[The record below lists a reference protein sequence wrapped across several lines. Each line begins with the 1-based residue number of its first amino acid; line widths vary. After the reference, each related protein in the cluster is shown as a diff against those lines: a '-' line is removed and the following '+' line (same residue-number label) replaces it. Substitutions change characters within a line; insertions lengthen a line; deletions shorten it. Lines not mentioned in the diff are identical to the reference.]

1 MSSIHIVHWH
11 PLESILYGSIFV
23 KIQILF
29 QFWTCF
35 YFQNVWLPVVII
47 LNHWCHCI
55 STIQR
60 KLNQHLANATKPRK
74 LVQVKTGEA
83 LEAQVVL
90 KQLQDEAKERAAK
103 KKTKAKKVTNLLI
116 MKEAKTK
123 TEDLKNDEN
132 DSSDDANLENS
143 NKTVFSSVI
152 IVMERL
158 HKKRKLV
165 NMQYL
170 WGTYLCQVC
179 MPGRMYQS
187 WTIKRLI

>member
-1 MSSIHIVHWH
+1 MHIFHKAWEV
-11 PLESILYGSIFV
+11 
-23 KIQILF
+23 
-29 QFWTCF
+29 
-35 YFQNVWLPVVII
+35 
-47 LNHWCHCI
+47 
-55 STIQR
+55 
-60 KLNQHLANATKPRK
+60 LAAR
-74 LVQVKTGEA
+74 
-83 LEAQVVL
+83 VVL

-103 KKTKAKKVTNLLI
+103 KKTKAKKVRNLLI

-170 WGTYLCQVC
+170 
-179 MPGRMYQS
+179 
-187 WTIKRLI
+187 